1 MDFGV
6 IQEDNTYSEV
16 LIRKMT
22 DLGFDSWDI
31 KANDLEYIFTN
42 RKFRVFHDFLT
53 KYLRHDHVLTDAEL
67 ICFKNIAVMM
77 VDKAKSDNLIS
88 KMYKNDKSMISDD
101 LFTLDSF
108 SDDDNLLNLE
118 ELDSIDNISKIQKSN
133 ASLDIIE
140 EEFDN
145 YEDALKQL
153 DQHDLEVL
161 QIKLGIEL
169 KRHEIEHNLG
179 IDTEDTLKQQLI
191 AMDSES
197 NILEKEEQM
206 LLMELVELEKFEED
220 AKFNKD
226 NSKNNIIKQKEKE
239 DNLMLELEK
248 EINAFTSKFN
258 NTLDGIGVNISDS
271 INQFMPENDNDFS
284 HNIKVSQKSVET
296 VVSQISDFCNKLTK
310 TYDTSL
316 NLLKSQNKQFS
327 FVKDEEMHPLI
338 ETTFDIEKH

>member
-1 MDFGV
+1 
-6 IQEDNTYSEV
+6 
-16 LIRKMT
+16 
-22 DLGFDSWDI
+22 
-31 KANDLEYIFTN
+31 
-42 RKFRVFHDFLT
+42 
-53 KYLRHDHVLTDAEL
+53 
-67 ICFKNIAVMM
+67 MM

-88 KMYKNDKSMISDD
+88 KMYKNEKSMISDD

-133 ASLDIIE
+133 ASLEIID

-197 NILEKEEQM
+197 NILDKEEQM
-206 LLMELVELEKFEED
+206 LLMELIEPEKFED
-220 AKFNKD
+220 DVKF
-226 NSKNNIIKQKEKE
+226 SKNNFITEKDQE
-239 DNLMLELEK
+239 ENLMLELIK
-248 EINAFTSKFN
+248 EINVFTSELQ
-258 NTLDGIGVNISDS
+258 NTLDGIGENISDS
-271 INQFMPENDNDFS
+271 VNRFMPQNSNEFS
-284 HNIKVSQKSVET
+284 HNIKVSQKSVEA
-296 VVSQISDFCNKLTK
+296 VVNQISDFCDKLTK
-310 TYDTSL
+310 THDMSL

-327 FVKDEEMHPLI
+327 FVKEEEMHPLI
-338 ETTFDIEKH
+338 ETTFDIEKHCIYTQIRELRSKISLS